1 MPGTNQLFYLRE
13 FSNEQLSHILAEKV
27 KELKTS
33 KGQIEELNQRLQ
45 DTVAQLEENQHQLI
59 SQKENL
65 EQEVKLRTHEIIKTE
80 KLATIGELAATI
92 AHDLRNPLSVVKNTT
107 EMLKISLETPNEK
120 TVDHLNRIDRAVY
133 RMQHQI
139 DDVLDYVR
147 PIELH
152 RELTNFSFIVHDVLD
167 RITIPDKI
175 TVHPPLE
182 DRRIYCDP
190 LKIEI
195 VFVNLIMNAIHAIE
209 EKSGRIDIIINDDDQ
224 NNENFVV
231 IQIKDSGHGIPKSLY
246 QKIFD
251 PLFTTRQIGTGL
263 GLPSC
268 KNILERHGGT
278 IDFTSKIGKGTTFF
292 VRLPKR
298 NLVK

>member
-1 MPGTNQLFYLRE
+1 MRE
-13 FSNEQLSHILAEKV
+13 FSNEQLSHLLAEKV
-27 KELKTS
+27 RELKTS
-33 KGQIEELNQRLQ
+33 KSQIEELNQRLQ
-45 DTVAQLEENQHQLI
+45 DTVAQLEENQHQII

-65 EQEVKLRTHEIIKTE
+65 EQEVKLKTREMKKAE
-80 KLATIGELAATI
+80 KLAIIGELAARI
-92 AHDLRNPLSVVKNTT
+92 AHDLRNPLSVVKNTNQ
-107 EMLKISLETPNEK
+107 MLKISLEDSNEK

-147 PIELH
+147 PVELCK
-152 RELTNFSFIVHDVLD
+152 ELKNFSIIMQDVLD

-195 VFVNLIMNAIHAIE
+195 VFVNLIMNAIHAME
-209 EKSGRIDIIINDDDQ
+209 GKSGRIDIIVNDDQ
-224 NNENFVV
+224 NNEFVM

-278 IDFTSKIGKGTTFF
+278 IDFTSKVGKGTTFF

>member
-1 MPGTNQLFYLRE
+1 MSGTSNLFFLRE
-13 FSNEQLSHILAEKV
+13 FSNEQLSHLLAEKV
-27 KELKTS
+27 RELKTS
-33 KGQIEELNQRLQ
+33 KSQIEELNHRLQ
-45 DTVAQLEENQHQLI
+45 DTVAQLEENQHQIIL
-59 SQKENL
+59 QKENL
-65 EQEVKLRTHEIIKTE
+65 EREVKQKTQEIIKTE
-80 KLATIGELAATI
+80 KLATIGELASRI
-92 AHDLRNPLSVVKNTT
+92 AHDLRNPLSVVKNTS
-107 EMLKISLETPNEK
+107 EMLKISLENPNGKIVEY
-120 TVDHLNRIDRAVY
+120 LNRLDRAVY

-147 PIELH
+147 PMELH
-152 RELTNFSFIVHDVLD
+152 RELTNFSFIIHDVLD

-195 VFVNLIMNAIHAIE
+195 VFINLIMNAIHAME
-209 EKSGRIDIIINDDDQ
+209 GKSGRIDIIINDDQ

-231 IQIKDSGHGIPKSLY
+231 IQIKDSGHGIPKSSY

-268 KNILERHGGT
+268 KNILERHDST
-278 IDFTSKIGKGTTFF
+278 IDFTSKVGKGTTFF

-298 NLVK
+298 NLAK

>member
-1 MPGTNQLFYLRE
+1 MSGTGNLFFLRE
-13 FSNEQLSHILAEKV
+13 FSNEQLSHLLAEKIR
-27 KELKTS
+27 ELKTS
-33 KGQIEELNQRLQ
+33 KSQIEELNQRLQ
-45 DTVAQLEENQHQLI
+45 DTVVQLEENQHQLI
-59 SQKENL
+59 SQKEKL
-65 EQEVKLRTHEIIKTE
+65 EREVKLKTKEIIKTE
-80 KLATIGELAATI
+80 KLAIIGELAARI

-107 EMLKISLETPNEK
+107 EVLKISLENPNEK
-120 TVDHLNRIDRAVY
+120 IVDHLSRMNRAVY

-139 DDVLDYVR
+139 DDVLEYVK
-147 PIELH
+147 PIALH
-152 RELTNFSFIVHDVLD
+152 NELTNFSFIMHDVLD
-167 RITIPDKI
+167 RLIIPDNI

-182 DRRIYCDP
+182 DRRIYCDS

-195 VFVNLIMNAIHAIE
+195 VFVNLIVNAIHAME
-209 EKSGRIDIIINDDDQ
+209 GKSGRIDIVINDDQ
-224 NNENFVV
+224 NNEDFVV

-263 GLPSC
+263 GLSSC
-268 KNILERHGGT
+268 KNILEQHGGT

-298 NLVK
+298 NLIK

>member
-1 MPGTNQLFYLRE
+1 MTNQHFFMRE
-13 FSNEQLSHILAEKV
+13 FSSEQLSHLLAEKV
-27 KELKTS
+27 RELKTS

-45 DTVAQLEENQHQLI
+45 DTVAQLEEKQNQLVA
-59 SQKENL
+59 QKENL
-65 EQEVKLRTHEIIKTE
+65 EKEVKLKTQEIIKTE
-80 KLATIGELAATI
+80 KLATIGELAARI

-107 EMLKISLETPNEK
+107 EILKINLENSDEK
-120 TVDHLNRIDRAVY
+120 TVGYLNRIDRAIY

-147 PIELH
+147 PVELH
-152 RELTNFSFIVHDVLD
+152 EELTNFSFIIHDVLD
-167 RITIPDKI
+167 RIVIPDNV
-175 TVHPPLE
+175 TVYPPRE

-195 VFVNLIMNAIHAIE
+195 VFVNLIMNAIHATEGKI
-209 EKSGRIDIIINDDDQ
+209 GRIDVIINDDQ
-224 NNENFVV
+224 NDDFVV

-278 IDFTSKIGKGTTFF
+278 IDFTSKVGKGTTFF
-292 VRLPKR
+292 VRLPKG